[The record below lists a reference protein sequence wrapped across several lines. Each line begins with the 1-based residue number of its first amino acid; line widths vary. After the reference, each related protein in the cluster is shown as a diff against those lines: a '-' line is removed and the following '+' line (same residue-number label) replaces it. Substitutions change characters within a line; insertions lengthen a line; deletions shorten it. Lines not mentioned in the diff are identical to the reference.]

1 MGDKQHKILGV
12 GSFTKTP
19 RVPKVPRIRKVR
31 QVCTAHQICTAR
43 QTRGV
48 LVALA
53 IYLVLGISIYWHV
66 WSGHPAIDMQLGGD
80 SYLIIWFL
88 AWIPHALFS
97 GHNPFYSN
105 YANYPY
111 GVNALVNTSEPLL
124 AVLLYPVTA
133 LFGPIATFNL
143 AMTLSFPASGISAY
157 FLARRF
163 TSWQPAAFACGL
175 LYGFSPYMIATS
187 SNDHLQLC
195 FVPIPPLIAIVL
207 HDLCVRRSSSPMNSG
222 IKLGLLLVAQFFI
235 STEVLASTVIFMSL
249 VVVIAGFL
257 HVLANPNRRR
267 WRTVLWPEWWP
278 KLRHI
283 LTGSLWA
290 TGLVVILLAY
300 PTWFML
306 AGPAHISGAIQLVPQ
321 AYRSDLLSL
330 VLPDSLMRFAPHS
343 ITKISDHFATTT
355 AENDAYLGIALLL
368 VLSWGV
374 VALRRRRTA
383 WLCAISAVVA
393 FVISMGGALTVTG
406 TPRFNTHNHA
416 LGLFPLPEAL
426 FAKVSILSNI
436 IASRFSLYM
445 FLASGILLALIL
457 EEIHQRRFWKL
468 TERGRSLVAL
478 VVAVFCLVPL
488 MPVAPYLGIGKPN
501 LPSFFTTSAVKKIP
515 ESSVVLMIPY
525 PSGPNP
531 QVQLYQNVKPYPFR
545 FKTPGSYLLVPQV
558 GSHGHIAFSP
568 TYGYTNDTLAAQ
580 VFLGLSTGTQPSAT
594 KSLRSTLLRELRTWH
609 VRTVV
614 FNAFDASFAPETMNY
629 LTWLFGSPTL
639 TAKPQLYIWLNVK
652 LN

>member
-1 MGDKQHKILGV
+1 MGDRQHRAFVV
-12 GSFTKTP
+12 GIFGKLARIA
-19 RVPKVPRIRKVR
+19 RVRKVSG
-31 QVCTAHQICTAR
+31 V
-43 QTRGV
+43 RGA

-53 IYLVLGISIYWHV
+53 IYLVLGVLIYWHV
-66 WSGHPAIDMQLGGD
+66 WSAHPTIDMQLGGD

-111 GVNALVNTSEPLL
+111 GVNALVNTSEPLI

-143 AMTLSFPASGISAY
+143 AMTISFPASGIAAY

-163 TSWQPAAFACGL
+163 TSWQPAAFVCGL

-187 SNDHLQLC
+187 ANDHLQLC
-195 FVPIPPLIAIVL
+195 FVAVPPLIAIAL
-207 HDLCVRRSSSPMNSG
+207 HDLCIRRSSSAIKSG
-222 IKLGLLLVAQFFI
+222 IKLGLLVVAQFFI
-235 STEVLASTVIFMSL
+235 STEVLATTVIFMSFVL
-249 VVVIAGFL
+249 
-257 HVLANPNRRR
+257 VLAGILYVFASPNRKN
-267 WRTVLWPEWWP
+267 WRSMFWPDWWP

-283 LTGSLWA
+283 LIGSLWA
-290 TGLVVILLAY
+290 LGIVVGLIAY

-306 AGPAHISGAIQLVPQ
+306 DGPAHISGPIQLVPQ
-321 AYRSDLLSL
+321 AYRSDLLSAI
-330 VLPDSLMRFAPHS
+330 LPDSLMRFAPQS

-355 AENDAYLGIALLL
+355 VENDAYLGIPLLL
-368 VLSWGV
+368 VLATGV
-374 VALRRRRTA
+374 VMLRRKRTA
-383 WLCAISAVVA
+383 LLCAIGAVTA
-393 FVISMGGALTVTG
+393 FILSMGGALTLTG
-406 TPRFNTHNHA
+406 TPRFNTHNQA

-445 FLASGILLALIL
+445 VLASGILLALIL
-457 EEIHQRRFWKL
+457 DQIHQAHFWKL
-468 TERGRSLVAL
+468 TERGRNLVAL

-488 MPVAPYLGIGKPN
+488 VPVAPYLGIGKPN

-515 ESSVVLMIPY
+515 SSSVVLMIPY

-531 QVQLYQNVKPYPFR
+531 QVQLYQNVGPYPFR
-545 FKTPGSYLLVPQV
+545 FKTPGSYLLVPQA
-558 GSHGHIAFSP
+558 GGHGQIAFSP
-568 TYGYTNDTLAAQ
+568 TYGYTNDTLATR
-580 VFLGLSTGTQPSAT
+580 VFLGLSTDTQPSAT
-594 KSLRSTLLRELRTWH
+594 KSLRLALFRELRRWH

-614 FNAFDASFAPETMNY
+614 FNAFDASFAPETMSY
-629 LTWLFGSPTL
+629 LTWLFGPPTL
-639 TAKPQLYIWLNVK
+639 IAKPQLYIWSNVK